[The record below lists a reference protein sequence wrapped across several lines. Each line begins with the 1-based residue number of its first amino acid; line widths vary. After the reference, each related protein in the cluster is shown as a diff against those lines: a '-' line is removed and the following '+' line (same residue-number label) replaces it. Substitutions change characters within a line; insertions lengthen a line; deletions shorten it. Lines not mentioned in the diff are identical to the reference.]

1 MRSQAEKGRLFREL
15 HKRPE
20 ILILPNPWDAG
31 TAKLL
36 ASLGFEALATTSLGM
51 SNALGRI
58 DGEGS
63 VSRAEL
69 LENCRVIAQA
79 TDLPVNA
86 DLENGYADDPREA
99 ASILRDAAEVG
110 IVGGSI
116 EDWSGER
123 IYEFNHAVE
132 RVAAGAEMARSL
144 PVPFTFVARAEN
156 LIRGRLDLDDTIKRL
171 QAFEKAGADVL
182 YAPGLRDLATMRTVV
197 QAVGRPLNVVMSA
210 ADPSLTAAEM
220 EAVGVKRLSVGGAL
234 SRLALAAF
242 MKGAR
247 EMKEKGA
254 FTWVRDAMPTT
265 DLKAVFRASR
275 PRLVRIIRRRQCHEL
290 QDLETTRSATSRL
303 GADQWPGRSRSRLGT
318 CQHD

>member
-86 DLENGYADDPREA
+86 DLENGYTDDPREA

-156 LIRGRLDLDDTIKRL
+156 LIRGRPDLDDTIKRS
-171 QAFEKAGADVL
+171 QVFEKAGADVL
-182 YAPGLRDLATMRTVV
+182 YAPGLRDLETMRTVV
-197 QAVGRPLNVVMSA
+197 QAIGKPLNVVMSA

-247 EMKEKGA
+247 EMKEKGT
-254 FTWVRDAMPTT
+254 FTWVRDAMPIT
-265 DLKAVFRASR
+265 DLKGVFRA
-275 PRLVRIIRRRQCHEL
+275 
-290 QDLETTRSATSRL
+290 
-303 GADQWPGRSRSRLGT
+303 
-318 CQHD
+318 

>member
-1 MRSQAEKGRLFREL
+1 MHFGGAMFCTERALCLAARCGHEDVGHIFRQAPPIQVLAHTGERFMRTQVEKGRLFREL
-15 HKRPE
+15 HQRPG

-36 ASLGFEALATTSLGM
+36 ASVGFEALATTSLGM
-51 SNALGRI
+51 SNALGRV

-63 VSRAEL
+63 VSRVEL
-69 LENCRVIAQA
+69 LENCRVIAEA

-99 ASILRDAAEVG
+99 ATILRDAAEMGV
-110 IVGGSI
+110 VGGSI

-123 IYEFNHAVE
+123 IYDFHHAVE
-132 RVAAGAEMARSL
+132 RVAAGVEMARRL

-156 LIRGRLDLDDTIKRL
+156 LIRGRPDLDDTIRRL

-197 QAVGRPLNVVMSA
+197 QAIGKPLNVVMSA
-210 ADPSLTAAEM
+210 ADPALTAAEM

-247 EMKEKGA
+247 EMREEGG
-254 FTWVRDAMPTT
+254 FTWVRDAMPTP
-265 DLKAVFRASR
+265 DLKTVF
-275 PRLVRIIRRRQCHEL
+275 
-290 QDLETTRSATSRL
+290 
-303 GADQWPGRSRSRLGT
+303 GA
-318 CQHD
+318 